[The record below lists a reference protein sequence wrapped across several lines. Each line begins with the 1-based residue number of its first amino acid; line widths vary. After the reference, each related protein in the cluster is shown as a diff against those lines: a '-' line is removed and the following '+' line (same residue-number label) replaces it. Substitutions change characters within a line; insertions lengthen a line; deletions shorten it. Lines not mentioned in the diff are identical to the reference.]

1 MVSVE
6 ANTMKDELINNKLEE
21 LLKSITTP
29 LSESDSKSV
38 LKAFDFAN
46 KHYEGKSLPDGRP
59 YIFHGLEVAVI
70 SMKEVGLASTSAIC
84 SLLHGLVIDRSVSIN
99 EINKFFGPTVAEIL
113 EGYKRVSELRTER
126 VSFQSEAFRKL
137 FLSMVDDM
145 RVILI
150 RLAHDLNDLRNI
162 DSLDDRKDLL
172 IQEIKHLYTPIV
184 HRLGLYK
191 IKTELE
197 ERVMLFEHPDIYHAI
212 NTKIKETK
220 SKREVYIQDFIRPFE
235 RELIAQKFDFDILW
249 RTKSIPSIWAKMKKQ
264 NIDFEEVFDLFAI
277 RIIINSKLK
286 KEKEDC
292 WKVYS
297 IVTNHYSPNPK
308 RLRDWIS
315 TPKAS
320 GYESLHTTV
329 AGMKDRY
336 VEIQIRSKRMDE
348 VAEKGQASHWQYKG
362 VMSKKNTDDW
372 LSQVRDILENPEQI
386 QHDAAYKSEKGKH
399 KENIFV
405 FTPKGDLKQLPA
417 GSTVLDF
424 AFGIHTDV
432 GGSCSGAT
440 VNNKVVPIRY
450 VLKNGDKVGIL
461 TSKNQKPKLDWLTFV
476 STERARIRIKRKLK
490 EEKYKEA
497 DNGKAL
503 LLRKL
508 KNWKIKS
515 SDDLINM
522 LVKHY
527 KLDTGIDLYYLVA
540 TEKLEAAEI
549 KKVIQAYLN
558 KESIVEKVE
567 EIPKEEVKA
576 KTNGNDSEEIIYIGD
591 NLKNINY
598 RIAKCCNPIRGD
610 KVFGFVTISSGI
622 TIHRNNCPNAKRLRE
637 KYPYRLMQIKWIKSE
652 ENTYTTASLKI
663 TGVDQVGLVGI
674 ITNLITN
681 DLRVTMRSINFNSK
695 GKTFTGNVSVL
706 VKDNEHLSQLM
717 AKIEKVDGVDKVV
730 RVKK

>member
-1 MVSVE
+1 
-6 ANTMKDELINNKLEE
+6 MKDELIKNKFEE
-21 LLKSITTP
+21 ILASITTP
-29 LSESDSKSV
+29 LSESDSENV
-38 LKAFDFAN
+38 IKAFEFAK
-46 KHYEGKSLPDGRP
+46 KHYDGRFLADGRP

-70 SMKEVGLASTSAIC
+70 SMKDIGLGPTSAIC
-84 SLLHGLVIDRSVSIN
+84 ALLHGLVIDESVSIN
-99 EINKFFGPTVAEIL
+99 KIEDLFGPTVAEIL

-126 VSFQSEAFRKL
+126 VSFQSDAFRKL

-162 DSLDDRKDLL
+162 GRLEDRKDLL

-220 SKREVYIQDFIRPFE
+220 SKREVYIQDFIRPFQ
-235 RELIAQKFDFDILW
+235 RELIEQKFDCDILW
-249 RTKSIPSIWAKMKKQ
+249 RTKSVPSIWAKMKKQ

-277 RIIINSKLK
+277 RIIINSKPK

-292 WKVYS
+292 WRVYS

-329 AGMKDRY
+329 SGLKDKY
-336 VEIQIRSKRMDE
+336 VEVQIRSKRMDE
-348 VAEKGQASHWQYKG
+348 IAEKGQASHWQYKG
-362 VMSKKNTDDW
+362 VMSKKDTDDW

-386 QHDAAYKSEKGKH
+386 QHDVAYKSAKGKH
-399 KENIFV
+399 QENIFV

-424 AFGIHTDV
+424 AFQIHTDV
-432 GGSCSGAT
+432 GSSCNGAT
-440 VNNKVVPIRY
+440 INNKIVPIRY
-450 VLKNGDKVGIL
+450 KLKNGDKVGIL

-476 STERARIRIKRKLK
+476 NSERAKIRIKRKLK

-497 DNGKAL
+497 ENGKAL

-522 LVKHY
+522 LIKHY

-540 TEKLEAAEI
+540 TEKLEVSEI
-549 KKVIQAYLN
+549 KKVIQSHI
-558 KESIVEKVE
+558 KGDSTTEKTE
-567 EIPKEEVKA
+567 EISKEEVKV
-576 KTNGNDSEEIIYIGD
+576 KSNGHEIEDIIYIGD

-610 KVFGFVTISSGI
+610 KVFGFVTISTGI
-622 TIHRNNCPNAKRLRE
+622 TIHRHNCPNAKRLKE

-652 ENTYTTASLKI
+652 ENTFTIANLKI
-663 TGVDQVGLVGI
+663 TGIDQVGLVGT
-674 ITNLITN
+674 ITNVITN
-681 DLRVTMRSINFNSK
+681 DLRVNMRTVNFNSK
-695 GKTFTGNVSVL
+695 GKAFTGIVSVM
-706 VKDNEHLSQLM
+706 VKDNEHLNQLI
-717 AKIEKVDGVDKVV
+717 AKINKVDGVDKVV

>member
-1 MVSVE
+1 
-6 ANTMKDELINNKLEE
+6 MKNELIKNKFEE
-21 LLKSITTP
+21 LMAATSNP
-29 LSESDSKSV
+29 FSESDNKSIV
-38 LKAFDFAN
+38 KAFDFAN
-46 KHYEGKSLPDGRP
+46 EHYEGRSLPNGEP
-59 YIFHGLEVAVI
+59 FIIHSLEVALICV
-70 SMKEVGLASTSAIC
+70 KEIGLGSTSAIC
-84 SLLHGLVIDRSVSIN
+84 SLLHGLVLDNSFSITEIDKS
-99 EINKFFGPTVAEIL
+99 FGSTVAEIL
-113 EGYKRVSELRTER
+113 EGYKRVSKLQTEK
-126 VSFQSEAFRKL
+126 VPLQSETFRKL

-162 DSLDDRKDLL
+162 DNIEKRKDLL
-172 IQEIKHLYTPIV
+172 IKEIKHLYTPIV

-197 ERVMLFEHPDIYHAI
+197 ERVMLYEHPDIYKVI
-212 NTKIKETK
+212 STKIKETK
-220 SKREVYIQDFIRPFE
+220 TKREVYIQDFIRPFE
-235 RELIAQKFDFDILW
+235 RELLYQKFDFDILW

-277 RIIINSKLK
+277 RIIINSNKK

-292 WKVYS
+292 WRVYS

-329 AGMKDRY
+329 TGLKDKY
-336 VEIQIRSKRMDE
+336 VEVQIRSKRMDDI
-348 VAEKGQASHWQYKG
+348 AEIGQASHWQYKG
-362 VMSKKNTDDW
+362 VMKKKNTDDW

-386 QHDAAYKSEKGKH
+386 QHDNAYRSEKTKQ

-424 AFGIHTDV
+424 AFGIHTDI
-432 GGSCSGAT
+432 GSSCSGAT
-440 VNNKVVPIRY
+440 VNNKIVPIRY
-450 VLKNGDKVGIL
+450 ELKNGDKVGIL
-461 TSKNQKPKLDWLTFV
+461 TSKNQRPKLDWLTFV
-476 STERARIRIKRKLK
+476 STERAKIRIKRKLK

-503 LLRKL
+503 LLRKF

-540 TEKLEAAEI
+540 TEKLEASEI
-549 KKVIQAYLN
+549 KKVIQDHIN
-558 KESIVEKVE
+558 GESITEKAE
-567 EIPKEEVKA
+567 DLPKEEIKS
-576 KTNGNDSEEIIYIGD
+576 KYNGDDSEDIIYIGD
-591 NLKNINY
+591 NLKNVNY
-598 RIAKCCNPIRGD
+598 KIAKCCNPIRGD
-610 KVFGFVTISSGI
+610 KVFGFVTVSSGI
-622 TIHRNNCPNAKRLRE
+622 TIHRNTCPNSKRLKE
-637 KYPYRLMQIKWIKSE
+637 KYPYRIMQIKWIKSE
-652 ENTYTTASLKI
+652 DNTFTSANLKI
-663 TGVDQVGLVGI
+663 TGVDKVGLVGTI
-674 ITNLITN
+674 MNMITN
-681 DLRVTMRSINFNSK
+681 DLRVNMRSINFNSK
-695 GKTFTGNVSVL
+695 GKTFIGNVSVM
-706 VKDNEHLSQLM
+706 VKDNEHLNQLI
-717 AKIEKVDGVDKVV
+717 AKINKVDGVDKVI

>member
-1 MVSVE
+1 MVGIE
-6 ANTMKDELINNKLEE
+6 ENAMKDKLINSKLEE
-21 LLKSITTP
+21 LLASANTP
-29 LSESDSKSV
+29 LSESDNKSII
-38 LKAFDFAN
+38 KAFEFAY
-46 KHYEGKSLPDGRP
+46 KYYEGKLLTDGKP
-59 YIFHGLEVAVI
+59 YIFHSMEVAI
-70 SMKEVGLASTSAIC
+70 ICMKDIGLGPTSAIC
-84 SLLHGLVIDRSVSIN
+84 ALLHGLVIDESVSITK
-99 EINKFFGPTVAEIL
+99 IDDLFGSTVSEIL

-126 VSFQSEAFRKL
+126 VSFQSDAFRKL

-162 DSLDDRKDLL
+162 GRLEKRKDLL

-197 ERVMLFEHPDIYHAI
+197 ERVMLFEHPDIFNAI

-235 RELIAQKFDFDILW
+235 RELIVQKFDCDILW
-249 RTKSIPSIWAKMKKQ
+249 RTKSVPSIWAKMKKQ

-277 RIIINSKLK
+277 RIIINSSPK

-292 WKVYS
+292 WRVYS

-329 AGMKDRY
+329 SGLKDKY
-336 VEIQIRSKRMDE
+336 VEVQIRSKRMDE
-348 VAEKGQASHWQYKG
+348 IAEKGQASHWQYKG
-362 VMSKKNTDDW
+362 VMSKKDTDDW

-386 QHDAAYKSEKGKH
+386 QHDVAYKSAKGKH
-399 KENIFV
+399 QENIFV

-424 AFGIHTDV
+424 AFQIHTDV
-432 GGSCSGAT
+432 GSSCNGAT
-440 VNNKVVPIRY
+440 INNKIVPIRY
-450 VLKNGDKVGIL
+450 KLKNGDKVGIL

-476 STERARIRIKRKLK
+476 NSERAKIRIKRKLK

-497 DNGKAL
+497 ENGKAL

-522 LVKHY
+522 LIKHY

-540 TEKLEAAEI
+540 TEKLEVSEI
-549 KKVIQAYLN
+549 KKVIQSYIN
-558 KESIVEKVE
+558 GESTTEKTE
-567 EIPKEEVKA
+567 ETTKEEVKVKSIA
-576 KTNGNDSEEIIYIGD
+576 TDAEDIIYIGD

-610 KVFGFVTISSGI
+610 KVFGFVTISTGI
-622 TIHRNNCPNAKRLRE
+622 TIHRHNCPNAKRLKE

-652 ENTYTTASLKI
+652 ENTFTIANLKI
-663 TGVDQVGLVGI
+663 TGVDQVGLVGT
-674 ITNLITN
+674 ITNVITN
-681 DLRVTMRSINFNSK
+681 DLRVNMRTVNFNSK
-695 GKTFTGNVSVL
+695 GKAFTGIVSVM
-706 VKDNEHLSQLM
+706 VKDNEHLNQLI
-717 AKIEKVDGVDKVV
+717 AKINKVDGVDKVV

>member
-1 MVSVE
+1 
-6 ANTMKDELINNKLEE
+6 MKNELIKNKFEE
-21 LLKSITTP
+21 LMAATSNP
-29 LSESDSKSV
+29 FSESDNKSIV
-38 LKAFDFAN
+38 KAFDFAN
-46 KHYEGKSLPDGRP
+46 EHYEGRSLPNGEP
-59 YIFHGLEVAVI
+59 FIIHSLEVALICV
-70 SMKEVGLASTSAIC
+70 KEIGLGSTSAIC
-84 SLLHGLVIDRSVSIN
+84 SLLHGLVLDNSFSITEIDKS
-99 EINKFFGPTVAEIL
+99 FGSTVAEIL
-113 EGYKRVSELRTER
+113 EGYKRVSKLQTEK
-126 VSFQSEAFRKL
+126 VPLQSETFRKL

-162 DSLDDRKDLL
+162 DNIEKRKDLL
-172 IQEIKHLYTPIV
+172 IKEIKHLYTPIV

-197 ERVMLFEHPDIYHAI
+197 ERVMLYEHPDIYKVI
-212 NTKIKETK
+212 STKIKETK
-220 SKREVYIQDFIRPFE
+220 TKREVYIQDFIRPFE
-235 RELIAQKFDFDILW
+235 RELLYQKFDFDILW

-277 RIIINSKLK
+277 RIIINSNKK

-292 WKVYS
+292 WRVYS

-329 AGMKDRY
+329 TGLKDKY
-336 VEIQIRSKRMDE
+336 VEVQIRSKRMDDI
-348 VAEKGQASHWQYKG
+348 AEIGQASHWQYKG
-362 VMSKKNTDDW
+362 VMKKKNTDDW

-386 QHDAAYKSEKGKH
+386 QHDNAYRSEKTKQ

-424 AFGIHTDV
+424 AFGIHTDI
-432 GGSCSGAT
+432 GSSCSGAT
-440 VNNKVVPIRY
+440 VNNKIVPIRY
-450 VLKNGDKVGIL
+450 ELKNGDKVGIL
-461 TSKNQKPKLDWLTFV
+461 TSKNQRPKLDWLTFV
-476 STERARIRIKRKLK
+476 STERAKIRIKRKLK

-503 LLRKL
+503 LLRKF

-540 TEKLEAAEI
+540 TEKLEASEI
-549 KKVIQAYLN
+549 KKVIQDHIN
-558 KESIVEKVE
+558 GESITEKAE
-567 EIPKEEVKA
+567 DLPKEEIKS
-576 KTNGNDSEEIIYIGD
+576 KYNGDDSEDIIYIGD
-591 NLKNINY
+591 NLKNVNY
-598 RIAKCCNPIRGD
+598 KIAKCCNPIRGD
-610 KVFGFVTISSGI
+610 KVFGFVTVSSGI
-622 TIHRNNCPNAKRLRE
+622 TIHRNTCPNSKRLKE
-637 KYPYRLMQIKWIKSE
+637 KYPYRIMQIKWIKSE
-652 ENTYTTASLKI
+652 DNTFTSANLKI
-663 TGVDQVGLVGI
+663 TGVDKVGLVGTI
-674 ITNLITN
+674 MNMITN
-681 DLRVTMRSINFNSK
+681 DLRVNMRYINFNSK
-695 GKTFTGNVSVL
+695 GKTFIGNVSVM
-706 VKDNEHLSQLM
+706 VKDNEHLNQLI
-717 AKIEKVDGVDKVV
+717 AKINKVDGVDKVI